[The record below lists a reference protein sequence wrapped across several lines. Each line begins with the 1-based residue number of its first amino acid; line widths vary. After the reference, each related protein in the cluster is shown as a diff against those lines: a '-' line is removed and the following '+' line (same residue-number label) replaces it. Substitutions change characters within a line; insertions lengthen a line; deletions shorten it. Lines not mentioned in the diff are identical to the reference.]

1 MDSLI
6 LQQNDSNPSRK
17 VTFLDGGCSLATE
30 TLAALSGKF
39 YLIPMVHGR
48 GASGHGLVGGATDPL
63 SGRYST
69 IGEVGCSGCGLV
81 GGATVVE
88 GST

>member
-6 LQQNDSNPSRK
+6 LQQNDSDPLRK

-39 YLIPMVHGR
+39 YLIPMVGSI
-48 GASGHGLVGGATDPL
+48 SGHGFSGGAIEPVAAL
-63 SGRYST
+63 SASSPGPT
-69 IGEVGCSGCGLV
+69 F
-81 GGATVVE
+81 
-88 GST
+88 